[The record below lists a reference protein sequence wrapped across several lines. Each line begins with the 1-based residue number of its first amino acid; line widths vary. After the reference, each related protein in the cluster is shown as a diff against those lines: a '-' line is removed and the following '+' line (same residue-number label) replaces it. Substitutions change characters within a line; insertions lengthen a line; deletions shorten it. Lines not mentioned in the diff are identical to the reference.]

1 MSGSFFGL
9 NIGKSG
15 IFTQR
20 KAMEV
25 TSHNIANANT
35 EGYTRQRAVIQSNSP
50 YLTTNLATPVS
61 AAQVGSGSVVVKIQQ
76 FRDEFID
83 AKITDETSTLDW
95 KSSAND
101 MLKQIES
108 ILNEPGTA
116 TLRNQLDKYW
126 AAWEDLANDASNTA
140 LRRTLVEESET
151 LVSVFKEID
160 DQLRN
165 LQGAP
170 GTCYQGNIESQ
181 VKDTVGEINSLAA
194 TIAELNQEIGRA
206 ETNTNVANDLRDQ
219 RQKAIEDLA
228 SLINV
233 DAFYSDQDMVT
244 INCGAHTLVQGP
256 TVRELNVVVKNG
268 DSLSTV
274 SGSSFYP
281 ELSNNPDVAT
291 AAITYTSEHNTLT
304 VTVAQVAQAHSQFS
318 QLTYHPLTGPLSDF
332 GITSGSF
339 VINGRELFLDAENTT
354 MQDLAQMLDSAN
366 INVNASINV
375 AGQLVMESSQ
385 TGTEYEIKTTDGTSN
400 LFTVLNLQT
409 NKAAQDAK
417 FSVNGQNFV

>member
-140 LRRTLVEESET
+140 
-151 LVSVFKEID
+151 
-160 DQLRN
+160 
-165 LQGAP
+165 
-170 GTCYQGNIESQ
+170 
-181 VKDTVGEINSLAA
+181 
-194 TIAELNQEIGRA
+194 
-206 ETNTNVANDLRDQ
+206 
-219 RQKAIEDLA
+219 
-228 SLINV
+228 
-233 DAFYSDQDMVT
+233 
-244 INCGAHTLVQGP
+244 
-256 TVRELNVVVKNG
+256 
-268 DSLSTV
+268 
-274 SGSSFYP
+274 
-281 ELSNNPDVAT
+281 
-291 AAITYTSEHNTLT
+291 
-304 VTVAQVAQAHSQFS
+304 
-318 QLTYHPLTGPLSDF
+318 
-332 GITSGSF
+332 
-339 VINGRELFLDAENTT
+339 
-354 MQDLAQMLDSAN
+354 
-366 INVNASINV
+366 
-375 AGQLVMESSQ
+375 
-385 TGTEYEIKTTDGTSN
+385 
-400 LFTVLNLQT
+400 
-409 NKAAQDAK
+409 
-417 FSVNGQNFV
+417 